1 MNNAIKTNVALITL
15 RLAEVTPPTSA
26 ECQNIWRLVGLKGE
40 SYRSATAAAV
50 AHVAK
55 SRNLLGCLEE
65 QHREKGYALI
75 GYLVGQGM
83 TYGGVKDHPD
93 LVAAVALKPG
103 QPQSSEFSMRL
114 LVEKLGANA
123 LSDTKS
129 VTCAVLATT
138 LLREV
143 FLARAAAHA
152 PGAGMDLA
160 LAVVRKALPRAKC
173 RVDLDDAR
181 GYM

>member
-1 MNNAIKTNVALITL
+1 MNNTIKTNIQVIAM
-15 RLAEVTPPTSA
+15 RLAESTVPTSA
-26 ECQNIWRLVGLKGE
+26 ECQRIWQLVGLKGE

-55 SRNLLGCLEE
+55 SRNLLECLEE

-103 QPQSSEFSMRL
+103 LPQSSEFTMRL
-114 LVEKLGANA
+114 LVEKLGSKS
-123 LSDTKS
+123 LSDTKC
-129 VTCAVLATT
+129 VTCAVLATS
-138 LLREV
+138 LLREA

-152 PGAGMDLA
+152 PGAGRDLA
-160 LAVVRKALPRAKC
+160 LAVLRRASPRAKC
-173 RVDLDDAR
+173 RIDLDDTR